1 MDRPDFDPAAYRAQQ
16 RANWD
21 AVSTGWATWREHIER
36 GTAPVTARLLELAGV
51 RPGQAVLDIATGYGE
66 PAISAARLVGPS
78 GRVVGVDSSPGM
90 LETAR
95 RRAAELP
102 NVEFVVGDLESTGVP
117 AGAFDVVLSR
127 FGLMFAVDHVV
138 AFRGVAEALVPGGV
152 LAAATWGPPATHQV
166 NHGPAALG
174 ELLEL
179 PAPAPGSPGMYSM
192 SDPARLADELAAAGF
207 VDVAVTEQIA
217 PFAFDSVEEYVH
229 FYRTN
234 LPPPI
239 LDLVRR
245 RFGTVD
251 APEAWTTVA
260 QAVDEYVAEDGSLSL
275 PSIALC
281 LRGVKPESA

>member
-1 MDRPDFDPAAYRAQQ
+1 MGSADFDPAAFRAQQ

-21 AVSTGWATWREHIER
+21 AVSTGWAKWSDRIER
-36 GTAPVTARLLELAGV
+36 GAAPVTARLLELAGV

-66 PAISAARLVGPS
+66 PALSAARLVGAS
-78 GRVVGVDSSPGM
+78 GRVVGVDGSPGM

-95 RRAAELP
+95 RRAAGLH
-102 NVEFVVGDLESTGVP
+102 NVEFVVGDVESTGQP
-117 AGAFDVVLSR
+117 AGAFDVALSR

-138 AFRGVAEALVPGGV
+138 AFRGVADALVPGGV

-166 NHGPAALG
+166 NRGPAALG

-192 SDPARLADELAAAGF
+192 SDPAPLADELAAAGF
-207 VDVAVTEQIA
+207 VDVSVTEQIA
-217 PFAFDSVEEYVH
+217 PFVFDSVEEYVG
-229 FYRTN
+229 FYQAN

-239 LDLVRR
+239 LDLVRG
-245 RFGTVD
+245 RFGAVD
-251 APEAWTTVA
+251 APEAWTQVA
-260 QAVDEYVAEDGSLSL
+260 RAVDEHVDEDGSLSL